1 MNALITIMSTCYL
14 TILQWVIADPSV
26 SSSDSTSCDI
36 GGFRL
41 NSCIGII
48 AEAVIKLYSLTA
60 NFMCGYLFKEL
71 FHLCIT

>member
-1 MNALITIMSTCYL
+1 MNGGVVGKKTLH
-14 TILQWVIADPSV
+14 QWVIADPSV

-71 FHLCIT
+71 ITGQSLGNS